1 MDWVGELSPR
11 PQQCHWIKTFQQTCT
26 LIPFIQ
32 LFLMFTSNRG
42 ECTIPMPDNLKN
54 IEINGRQLHYV
65 ERGGRGREGQQP
77 IIIFIHGGLDDYR
90 CWQFQVDSFSKK
102 YRSISYSRRFAY
114 PNKWIGNIAQDNT
127 IEDNAKDLAELI
139 RKLDLAPA
147 HLVGASYGAFITLYC
162 VFRNP
167 ELAKTLV
174 LNEPPILSFLG
185 RSPIKEDV
193 ELLQQFRTRVLN
205 PTEGAFKRG
214 DFKKAAQIFIDRVME
229 IDNFFDQLSE
239 EDKQLLMD
247 NARSLEGELESAQ
260 PSSFGIEDV
269 KQIRIPTLIVKGEL
283 SPKYFLRIADILS
296 DNMPNSEQI
305 VIPNASHDNVK
316 FSNIFSL
323 KVMQFLAKYDQRQ

>member
-1 MDWVGELSPR
+1 
-11 PQQCHWIKTFQQTCT
+11 
-26 LIPFIQ
+26 
-32 LFLMFTSNRG
+32 
-42 ECTIPMPDNLKN
+42 MPNNLKN

-65 ERGGRGREGQQP
+65 EQGGGGGEGQP
-77 IIIFIHGGLDDYR
+77 PVIFIHGGLDDYR

-139 RKLDLAPA
+139 RKLDLGPA

-162 VFRNP
+162 IFRNP
-167 ELAKTLV
+167 ELAKTMV

-260 PSSFGIEDV
+260 PSSFSIEDV

-323 KVMQFLAKYDQRQ
+323 KVMQFLAKHDQRQ